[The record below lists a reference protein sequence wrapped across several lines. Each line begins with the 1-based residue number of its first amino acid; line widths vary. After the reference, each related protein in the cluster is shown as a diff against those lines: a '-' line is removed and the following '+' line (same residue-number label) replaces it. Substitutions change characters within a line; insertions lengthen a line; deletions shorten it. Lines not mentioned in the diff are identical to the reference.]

1 MIEISVEPIG
11 ITIRAED
18 EQTLMA
24 SLAKAGIKIE
34 APCGGKNICGNCRLW
49 VVSGSVPLTPHE
61 NLDPEDEKNGLRL
74 ACQAVPE
81 GDVTIRLE
89 NNFAYDKIFMNQG
102 KILGQNAKSG
112 TKKANPAVKITQQ
125 PEGFQLWYDRQAA
138 PVVLENWQPERDA
151 CLPLAGQW
159 EFYWGALLSPHD
171 FRSANPP
178 PKTGWFTMPSVWNGT
193 VVNGRE
199 LDGHGFATF
208 RLRLRGLAQQERLAL
223 LLPYAF
229 SAYRLWVDDRLTASA
244 GRVGASAGRM
254 EPRYRARVAMID
266 PATDG
271 EVVLTLQI
279 SNFLH
284 AKGGMRAPIRM
295 TTADR
300 LPAVKHRAMAKDI
313 MVFGCL
319 LIMSIYHFF
328 LFAFRPKDRFNL
340 YFAVCC
346 LLFGLRAGLTGEVFL
361 ADLFETLDW
370 RLSVRMEW
378 LCVYVG
384 APLCVA
390 FVRSLF
396 PKDCSARVA
405 QGCLA
410 LGGVF
415 GVVSLVAPIPVFTGM
430 FAYVTPL
437 IVVMLLFSTGVLIRA
452 AMKRRFGAM
461 VMLVCLIIVM
471 ATVANDI
478 LYANDLIQTGYA
490 IPYGMLFFVFSQAM
504 ILANRSGK
512 AFKGLE
518 AANTAYAQE
527 IRVRKEAEAKV
538 RAYRD
543 KLEDLVRK
551 RTGDLA
557 LANEKLQ
564 QQLDDRKRAE
574 EEKFRLQ
581 ERLQRARKMEA
592 LGTLAGGVAHDLN
605 NILSGVVGYPD
616 LLLQDMPADSHLRK
630 PLLTIQQSGQK
641 AAVIVQDL
649 LTLARRGV
657 ADFKVL
663 DLNSIV
669 NDYLDSPEF
678 EKLIQFHP
686 KVTVS
691 ADLASD
697 LKAVKGSVVHL
708 SKTIMNLVSNAAE
721 AMPDGGTIRIRTVN
735 QTVDAATGTYETS
748 REGEYAVLKVEDEG
762 VGISREDMERI
773 FEPFYTKKVMG
784 KSGTGLGMAVVWGT
798 IKDHDGFIDAK
809 SREGMGTTFS
819 VYLPATSERAKKAAE
834 TWSLD
839 DHRGQ
844 GERILVVDDVA
855 EQREMATAMLIR
867 LGYRAEAVSSGEAAV
882 ETVSRQPVDV
892 LLLDMIMD
900 PGIDGLETYRR
911 IAAIHP
917 GQKAVIASGFAATDR
932 VRQLQQLGPIP
943 YLKKPYRLETLA
955 EAVRAALVGN

>member
-1 MIEISVEPIG
+1 MKFSFL
-11 ITIRAED
+11 AL
-18 EQTLMA
+18 TLA
-24 SLAKAGIKIE
+24 
-34 APCGGKNICGNCRLW
+34 
-49 VVSGSVPLTPHE
+49 
-61 NLDPEDEKNGLRL
+61 
-74 ACQAVPE
+74 
-81 GDVTIRLE
+81 
-89 NNFAYDKIFMNQG
+89 
-102 KILGQNAKSG
+102 LG
-112 TKKANPAVKITQQ
+112 TLLLMQ
-125 PEGFQLWYDRQAA
+125 PGMSAAAA
-138 PVVLENWQPERDA
+138 PQLPVGHRGGLDLKQWQPEHDA

-159 EFYWGALLSPHD
+159 EFYWGMLLSPHD
-171 FRSANPP
+171 FRSADYP

-199 LDGHGFATF
+199 LGGSGFATF
-208 RLRLRGLAQQERLAL
+208 RLHLHGLARQERLAL
-223 LLPYAF
+223 LIPYAF
-229 SAYRLWVDDRLTASA
+229 SAYRLWIGDRLAASA

-254 EPRYRARVAMID
+254 VPRYHARVAIID
-266 PATDG
+266 PTTDG

-279 SNFLH
+279 SNFMH
-284 AKGGMRAPIRM
+284 AKGGMRAPIRL
-295 TTADR
+295 TTADL

-313 MVFGCL
+313 LVFGCL

-328 LFAFRPKDRFNL
+328 LFAFRPSDRFNL
-340 YFAVCC
+340 YFAICC

-361 ADLFETLDW
+361 ADLFETLNY
-370 RLSVRMEW
+370 RLAIRMEW

-390 FVRSLF
+390 FVRSIF
-396 PKDCSARVA
+396 PKDCPARIA
-405 QGCLA
+405 QGCLV
-410 LGGVF
+410 LGGILGMVT
-415 GVVSLVAPIPVFTGM
+415 LAAPPPVFTGM

-437 IVVMLLFSTGVLIRA
+437 IIAMLLFSAGVLIRA
-452 AMKRRFGAM
+452 AMKRRFGAT
-461 VMLVCLIIVM
+461 VMLICLLLVM

-478 LYANDLIQTGYA
+478 LYANDLIQTGHA

-518 AANTAYAQE
+518 AANAAYAQE
-527 IRVRKEAEAKV
+527 IHVRKEAEAKV
-538 RAYRD
+538 RAYQD

-551 RTGDLA
+551 RTEDLA

-564 QQLDDRKRAE
+564 QELDDRKRAE

-641 AAVIVQDL
+641 AAAIVQDL

-657 ADFKVL
+657 SDFKVL
-663 DLNSIV
+663 DLNRV
-669 NDYLDSPEF
+669 VKEYLESPEF

-686 KVTVS
+686 KVTV
-691 ADLASD
+691 ALDLASD
-697 LKAVKGSVVHL
+697 IKAVKGSAVHL
-708 SKTIMNLVSNAAE
+708 SKIVMNLVSNAAE
-721 AMPDGGTIRIRTVN
+721 AMPDGGAIRICTVN
-735 QTVDAATGTYETS
+735 QTVDASMMGTYETG
-748 REGEYAVLKVEDEG
+748 REGEYVVLTIEDEG
-762 VGISREDMERI
+762 VGISGEDMERI

-798 IKDHDGFIDAK
+798 IKDHDGFIDAR
-809 SREGMGTTFS
+809 SREGVGTTFS
-819 VYLPATSERAKKAAE
+819 VFLPATSERVNKTTE
-834 TWSLD
+834 VWSLEE
-839 DHRGQ
+839 HRGQ

-855 EQREMATAMLIR
+855 EQREMATAMLSR

-911 IAAIHP
+911 IAAIYP
-917 GQKAVIASGFAATDR
+917 GQKALIASGYAATER
-932 VRQLQQLGPIP
+932 VRQLQQIGPIP
-943 YLKKPYRLETLA
+943 YLKKPYRMETLA
-955 EAVRAALVGN
+955 EGVRAALVGN